1 MFSLI
6 LFLLFSSVSPIILVA
21 VFFDVFVK
29 YFLYLVILMLSNYFE
44 CIICCLYFVVFVEA
58 ETL

>member
-29 YFLYLVILMLSNYFE
+29 YFLYLVIVMRSNYFE
-44 CIICCLYFVVFVEA
+44 WLIWYFSFVVFVEA
-58 ETL
+58 EKL